1 MAGAVGL
8 VVGDVVVSFLW
19 TVCMY
24 SLGAATAAIAS
35 AFALVD
41 DLSTILI
48 TVALFMVLIAV
59 FEGIA
64 GALGGASYNPTS
76 NAALYAAG
84 LGKDSLLSM
93 AIRFPA
99 QIIGA
104 VGGTLAIVEMMPQ
117 EYKHTLVAPS
127 LKVDMNSGA
136 MAEGLLTFAIT
147 FVVLWLQTKGPKNPL
162 VQLSIATGTTIVL
175 VLAGLNYTGPCLNPV
190 NPTID
195 HLATTRP
202 HLLKTRSGARGEG
215 GWDAVTWP
223 AITYVRSQTAG
234 KIGKIAVRLAGHTSR
249 TATIHG
255 DTTTSTGLL
264 LSLAQSLLPGLSSSS
279 SPFPRPR

>member
-8 VVGDVVVSFLW
+8 VIGDVVVSFLW

-190 NPTID
+190 NAFGWAYVENSYDTWGHYYVYWIAPFAGAI
-195 HLATTRP
+195 LAAWAFKLVFSVP
-202 HLLKTRSGARGEG
+202 
-215 GWDAVTWP
+215 
-223 AITYVRSQTAG
+223 
-234 KIGKIAVRLAGHTSR
+234 
-249 TATIHG
+249 
-255 DTTTSTGLL
+255 STKVKK
-264 LSLAQSLLPGLSSSS
+264 A
-279 SPFPRPR
+279 